1 MRKANDRTEGKMSL
15 VNLTIDNIKVT
26 VEPGTT
32 ILEAA
37 KKAGIM
43 IPTLCA
49 SAELN
54 HTPGACRVC
63 MVEVQGQ
70 RSLCASCVFPVS
82 EGMVVRTTT
91 EAVRNARKMVVEL
104 LLANHPAECNYCIR
118 NANCELQKVAEY
130 TGVRELRFAIPPMPK
145 DGVIDESS
153 PSIVRDAR
161 KCIYCQRC
169 VTVCS
174 RVQTTSVLTPS
185 FRGSSTAIVPAFD
198 LPLLETNC
206 VACGQC
212 INVCPVGALYEKDDV
227 DAVWKAIQDP
237 TKHVVFQQAPA
248 VRVQLGEEFGMP
260 VGSLVTGKMVAAL
273 RMLGADKVF
282 DTNFTAD
289 LTIIEEGNEL
299 LKRVKEGGT
308 LPMITSCCP
317 GWVKF
322 AEHFYPDLLSHL
334 STCKSPQMMFG
345 ALAKTYYAQTGGI
358 DPKDIV
364 SVSIM
369 PCTAK
374 KFEAQRPEMCSSG
387 FRDVDYVL
395 TTRELARMIKQA
407 GIDFAN
413 IKDQDTDAPM
423 GEYTGAATIF
433 GNTGGVMEAALRTVY
448 AVVTGKKLGNL
459 NIEPVRGLEGVKAA
473 TPEVGE
479 LGPVPVAVVHG
490 LANAR
495 IVLDQIREGKSPYAF
510 IEVMCCTG
518 GCIAGGGAPHP
529 TTNAVRKQRAAGLYV
544 DDGKVQKYRQSH
556 ESPSVKKV
564 YEKFLKEPLGHKSH
578 ELLHT
583 RYVKRGTELPHPKDE
598 FAEVCGHT
606 EEGSGH

>member
-1 MRKANDRTEGKMSL
+1 MSL
-15 VNLTIDNIKVT
+15 VNLTIDNMKVAA
-26 VEPGTT
+26 EPGTT

-49 SAELN
+49 SAELG

-63 MVEVQGQ
+63 LVEVQGQ
-70 RSLCASCVFPVS
+70 RSLTASCVFPVS

-104 LLANHPAECNYCIR
+104 LLSNHPAECNYCIR

-130 TGVRELRFAIPPMPK
+130 TGVRELRIEIPPMPK
-145 DGVIDESS
+145 AGAIDESS
-153 PSIVRDAR
+153 PSVSRDTR
-161 KCIYCQRC
+161 KCINCHRC

-174 RVQTTSVLTPS
+174 QVQTASVLTPS
-185 FRGSSTAIVPAFD
+185 FRGSSTRVVPAFD
-198 LPLLETNC
+198 LPLMETNC
-206 VACGQC
+206 TACGQC
-212 INVCPVGALYEKDDV
+212 INVCPVGALYEKDDI
-227 DAVWKAIQDP
+227 DKVWKALQDP
-237 TKHVVFQQAPA
+237 TKHVVVQEAPA

-260 VGSLVTGKMVAAL
+260 VGSLVTGKMIAAL
-273 RMLGADKVF
+273 RKLGFHKVF

-299 LKRVKEGGT
+299 LKRVKEGGK
-308 LPMITSCCP
+308 LPMITSCSP
-317 GWVKF
+317 GWIKF
-322 AEHFYPDLLSHL
+322 CEHFYPDLLPNL

-345 ALAKTYYAQTGGI
+345 ALVKTYYAETAGI

-387 FRDVDYVL
+387 YRDVDYVL

-407 GIDFAN
+407 GIDFVNLA
-413 IKDQDTDAPM
+413 DEEYDSPM

-433 GNTGGVMEAALRTVY
+433 GTTGGVMEAALRTVY
-448 AVVTGKKLGNL
+448 AVVTGKNLGDL
-459 NIEPVRGLEGVKAA
+459 NVTPVRGLEGVKAA
-473 TPEVGE
+473 TIEIGA
-479 LGPVPVAVVHG
+479 LGPVSVAVAHG

-495 IVLDQIREGKSPYAF
+495 TILEQIREGKSPYAF
-510 IEVMCCTG
+510 IEVMCCPG
-518 GCIAGGGAPHP
+518 GCIGGGGAPHP
-529 TTNAVRKQRAAGLYV
+529 TTNDVRKRRAAGLYK
-544 DDGKVQKYRQSH
+544 DDGCVQKYRQSH
-556 ESPSVKKV
+556 ESPSVKKI
-564 YEKFLKEPLGHKSH
+564 YEVFLKEPLGHKSH
-578 ELLHT
+578 KLLHT
-583 RYVKRGTELPHPKDE
+583 HYVNRGTELPHKKDE
-598 FAEVCGHT
+598 VFAGEPVKDSKH
-606 EEGSGH
+606 